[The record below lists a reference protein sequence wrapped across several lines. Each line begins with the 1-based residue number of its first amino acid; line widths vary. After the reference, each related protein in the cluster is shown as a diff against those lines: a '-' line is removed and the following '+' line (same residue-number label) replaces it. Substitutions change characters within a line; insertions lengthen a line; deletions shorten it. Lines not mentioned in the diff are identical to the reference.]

1 MVHSFGYVQF
11 HDLDT
16 AVKACEELNNT
27 VFGGRRLN
35 VQFLARPQN
44 NRMQP
49 NPPSKTLFIGN
60 MNYEMTDDD
69 ITDLFKGIKNCLDV
83 RVAMDRYIHIPVLYI
98 VELLICSDSDL
109 MAGELANHEVSLMP
123 ILLMLNPLSLQR
135 RSLAGGFSLAAPSE

>member
-1 MVHSFGYVQF
+1 MHSFGYVQF

-83 RVAMDRYIHIPVLYI
+83 RVAMDRYVHILVLYI
-98 VELLICSDSDL
+98 VELLVC
-109 MAGELANHEVSLMP
+109 
-123 ILLMLNPLSLQR
+123 
-135 RSLAGGFSLAAPSE
+135 

>member
-1 MVHSFGYVQF
+1 M
-11 HDLDT
+11 
-16 AVKACEELNNT
+16 KACEELNNT